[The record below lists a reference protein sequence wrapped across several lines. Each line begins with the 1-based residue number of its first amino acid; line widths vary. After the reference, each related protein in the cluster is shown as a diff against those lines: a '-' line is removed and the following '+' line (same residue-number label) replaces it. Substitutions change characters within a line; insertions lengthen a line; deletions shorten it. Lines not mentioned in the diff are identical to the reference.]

1 MKKHQGKLTRRFFS
15 LLFYPFLISSG
26 GFAQCFVACGKED
39 DREEG
44 EEESGEIAN
53 MPPPED
59 DTEVFGI
66 PREEHLRLS

>member
-1 MKKHQGKLTRRFFS
+1 MKKHQGELTRGFIS

-26 GFAQCFVACGKED
+26 GFAQCFVAYGKED
-39 DREEG
+39 DRDEG